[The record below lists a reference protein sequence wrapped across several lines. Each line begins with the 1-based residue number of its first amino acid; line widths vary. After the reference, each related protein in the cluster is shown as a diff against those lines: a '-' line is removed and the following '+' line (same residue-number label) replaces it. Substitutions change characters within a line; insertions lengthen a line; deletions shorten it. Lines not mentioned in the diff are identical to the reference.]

1 MESIQSTQGTQK
13 IQKNKYN
20 TDLCDN
26 KMTFQDCEL
35 AILREAVD
43 ENDKIISE
51 KIANSEEVKKIISIL
66 EDFLRKKQNICYGGT
81 AINNILPKQ
90 AQFYDRDIEIP
101 DYDFYSP
108 IALDHAKEL
117 ADVYHNSGFAEVEAK
132 AGMHYGT
139 YKVFVNFIP
148 IADITYLHSEI
159 FDSIKKEA
167 IKVDGILYAPPNFLR
182 MNMYLELSRPM
193 GDISR
198 WEKVLKRL
206 TLLNKYYPLDPSINC
221 YNIDFQRKM
230 KNDSDYSNKLYY
242 IIRDSLIKQGVVF
255 FGGYAS
261 SLYSKYMSKN
271 KRNLVQQIPDFDV
284 ISEEPEK
291 TANIIVE
298 NLRETGFKHVKIIK
312 HAAIGE
318 LIPEHIE
325 VRIKKETMVFIYRP
339 IACHNYNI
347 IKIND
352 FDVKIATIDTILSF
366 YLAFYYSKQ
375 PYYFKDRI
383 LCIAKFLFDV
393 QQTNRL
399 SQRGLLERFSINCY
413 GKQPT
418 IENIRAEKVEKYRE
432 LKDKRGTRDYD
443 EWFLKYTFQTEKE
456 NIERNKYK
464 KPKKAPYMQKTNS
477 KRTSSL
483 NKTKK
488 NKDTSFLI

>member
-1 MESIQSTQGTQK
+1 MSSELL
-13 IQKNKYN
+13 KNKNIKKYDTEICN
-20 TDLCDN
+20 AS
-26 KMTFQDCEL
+26 MTFQECEL

-51 KIANSEEVKKIISIL
+51 KIANSEEVKKMITIL

-108 IALDHAKEL
+108 NALDDAKEL
-117 ADVYHNSGFAEVEAK
+117 ADIYHASGFAEVEAK

-159 FDSIKKEA
+159 FDSIQKEA

-193 GDISR
+193 GDVSR

-206 TLLNKYYPLDPSINC
+206 NLLNKYYPLDPNINC

-230 KNDSDYSNKLYY
+230 DNDTEYSKKFYY
-242 IIRDSLIKQGVVF
+242 IIRDSLIKQEVVF
-255 FGGYAS
+255 FGGYAA

-271 KRNLVQQIPDFDV
+271 KRHLVKQIPDFDV

-291 TANIIVE
+291 TANIVVE
-298 NLRETGFKHVKIIK
+298 NLREKGFKHVKIVK

-318 LIPEHIE
+318 LIPEHLEIL
-325 VRIKKETMVFIYRP
+325 IKKETMVFIYYP

-352 FDVKIATIDTILSF
+352 FNVKIATIDTILSF
-366 YLAFYYSKQ
+366 YLAFYYTKQ
-375 PYYFKDRI
+375 PYFFKDRI

-399 SQRGLLERFSINCY
+399 SQRGLLQRFSINCY
-413 GKQPT
+413 GKQPM

-432 LKDKRGTRDYD
+432 LKDKHGTREYD
-443 EWFLKYTFQTEKE
+443 EWFLKYTFQKDNEGTSSSKKTKKVQTKQ
-456 NIERNKYK
+456 NYNK
-464 KPKKAPYMQKTNS
+464 KT
-477 KRTSSL
+477 RSL
-483 NKTKK
+483 NKTRK
-488 NKDTSFLI
+488 NNSFLI

>member
-1 MESIQSTQGTQK
+1 MSAELL
-13 IQKNKYN
+13 KNKKIKKYDTKICN
-20 TDLCDN
+20 ES
-26 KMTFQDCEL
+26 MTFQECEL

-51 KIANSEEVKKIISIL
+51 KNANSEEVKKMISIL
-66 EDFLRKKQNICYGGT
+66 EDFLTKKQNICYGGT

-101 DYDFYSP
+101 DYDFFSP
-108 IALDHAKEL
+108 NALDDAKEL
-117 ADVYHNSGFAEVEAK
+117 ADIYHNSGFSEVEAK
-132 AGMHYGT
+132 SGMHYGT

-167 IKVDGILYAPPNFLR
+167 IKVDGILYAPANFLR

-193 GDISR
+193 GDVSR

-206 TLLNKYYPLDPSINC
+206 NLLNKYYPLDPMINC
-221 YNIDFQRKM
+221 YNVDFQRKM
-230 KNDSDYSNKLYY
+230 DNDSEYSNKLYY

-271 KRNLVQQIPDFDV
+271 KRRLVQQIPDFDV

-291 TANIIVE
+291 TANIVVE
-298 NLRETGFKHVKIIK
+298 NLRERGFKHVKIIK
-312 HAAIGE
+312 HSAIGE
-318 LIPEHIE
+318 LIPEHFEIR
-325 VRIKKETMVFIYRP
+325 VKKETMVFIYRP

-347 IKIND
+347 IKINE

-366 YLAFYYSKQ
+366 YLAFYYTKQ

-393 QQTNRL
+393 QQSNRL
-399 SQRGLLERFSINCY
+399 SQRGLLERFSIKCY

-418 IENIRAEKVEKYRE
+418 VENIRAEKVEKYRE
-432 LKDKRGTRDYD
+432 LKDKHGTREYD
-443 EWFLKYTFQTEKE
+443 EWFLKYTFQTEKD
-456 NIERNKYK
+456 NTNSKSK
-464 KPKKAPYMQKTNS
+464 KTKQYIKKTNS

-488 NKDTSFLI
+488 KDNSFLI

>member
-1 MESIQSTQGTQK
+1 MNSEEELL
-13 IQKNKYN
+13 KNKNIRKYDTEICN
-20 TDLCDN
+20 SS
-26 KMTFQDCEL
+26 MTFQECEL
-35 AILREAVD
+35 AILRDAVD

-51 KIANSEEVKKIISIL
+51 KNANSEEVKKMISIL

-90 AQFYDRDIEIP
+90 AQFYNRDIEIP
-101 DYDFYSP
+101 DYDFYSST
-108 IALDHAKEL
+108 ALDDAKEL
-117 ADVYHNSGFAEVEAK
+117 ADIYNNSGFAEIEAK

-167 IKVDGILYAPPNFLR
+167 IKVDGILYAPANFLR

-193 GDISR
+193 GDVSR

-206 TLLNKYYPLDPSINC
+206 TLLNKYYPLDPNINC
-221 YNIDFQRKM
+221 YNVDFQRNM
-230 KNDSDYSNKLYY
+230 ENDSEYSNKLYY

-271 KRNLVQQIPDFDV
+271 KRRLVEQIPDFDV

-291 TANIIVE
+291 TANIVVE
-298 NLRETGFKHVKIIK
+298 NLRERGFKHVKIIK
-312 HAAIGE
+312 HSAIGE
-318 LIPEHIE
+318 LIPEHFEI
-325 VRIKKETMVFIYRP
+325 RIKKETMVFIYRP

-366 YLAFYYSKQ
+366 YLAFYYTKQ

-393 QQTNRL
+393 QQSNRL

-413 GKQPT
+413 GTQPT

-432 LKDKRGTRDYD
+432 LKNKRGTREYD
-443 EWFLKYTFQTEKE
+443 EWFLKYTFQKDNEGTSSS
-456 NIERNKYK
+456 K
-464 KPKKAPYMQKTNS
+464 KTKKVKKTNS
-477 KRTSSL
+477 KRTTSL

-488 NKDTSFLI
+488 NNSFFI

>member
-1 MESIQSTQGTQK
+1 MSSELL
-13 IQKNKYN
+13 KNKKIKKYDTEICN
-20 TDLCDN
+20 ES
-26 KMTFQDCEL
+26 MTFQECEL

-51 KIANSEEVKKIISIL
+51 KIANSEEVKKMISIL
-66 EDFLRKKQNICYGGT
+66 EDFLSKKQNICYGGT

-101 DYDFYSP
+101 DYDFFSP
-108 IALDHAKEL
+108 NALDDAKEL
-117 ADVYHNSGFAEVEAK
+117 ADIYHNSGFSEVEAK

-167 IKVDGILYAPPNFLR
+167 IKVDEILYAPANFLR

-193 GDISR
+193 GDVSR

-206 TLLNKYYPLDPSINC
+206 NLLNKYYPLDPMINC
-221 YNIDFQRKM
+221 YNVDFQRNM
-230 KNDSDYSNKLYY
+230 DNDSEYSNKLYY

-271 KRNLVQQIPDFDV
+271 KRHLVKQIPDFDV

-291 TANIIVE
+291 TANIVVE
-298 NLRETGFKHVKIIK
+298 NLRERDFKHVKIIK

-318 LIPEHIE
+318 LIPESFEI
-325 VRIKKETMVFIYRP
+325 RIKKETMAFIYYP

-366 YLAFYYSKQ
+366 YLAFYYTKQ

-383 LCIAKFLFDV
+383 LCIAKFLFEV

-432 LKDKRGTRDYD
+432 LKDKRGTREYD
-443 EWFLKYTFQTEKE
+443 EWFLKYTFQKDNESSTSS
-456 NIERNKYK
+456 K
-464 KPKKAPYMQKTNS
+464 KTKRVKKTNS
-477 KRTSSL
+477 KRTTSL

-488 NKDTSFLI
+488 KDNSFLI

>member
-1 MESIQSTQGTQK
+1 MSSELL
-13 IQKNKYN
+13 KNKKIKKYDTEICN
-20 TDLCDN
+20 ES
-26 KMTFQDCEL
+26 MTFQECEL

-51 KIANSEEVKKIISIL
+51 KIANSEEVKKMISIL
-66 EDFLRKKQNICYGGT
+66 EDFLSKKQNICYGGT

-101 DYDFYSP
+101 DYDFFSP
-108 IALDHAKEL
+108 NALDDAKEL
-117 ADVYHNSGFAEVEAK
+117 ADIYHNSGFSEVEAK

-167 IKVDGILYAPPNFLR
+167 IKVDEILYAPANFLR

-193 GDISR
+193 GDVSR

-206 TLLNKYYPLDPSINC
+206 NLLNKYYPLDPMINC
-221 YNIDFQRKM
+221 YNVDFQRNM
-230 KNDSDYSNKLYY
+230 DNDSEYSNKLYY

-271 KRNLVQQIPDFDV
+271 KRHLVKQIPDFDV

-291 TANIIVE
+291 TANIVVE
-298 NLRETGFKHVKIIK
+298 NLRERDFKHVKIIK
-312 HAAIGE
+312 RAAIGE
-318 LIPEHIE
+318 LIPESFEI
-325 VRIKKETMVFIYRP
+325 RIKKETMAFIYYP

-366 YLAFYYSKQ
+366 YLAFYYTKQ

-383 LCIAKFLFDV
+383 LCIAKFLFEV
-393 QQTNRL
+393 QQKNRL

-432 LKDKRGTRDYD
+432 LKDKRGTREYD
-443 EWFLKYTFQTEKE
+443 EWFLKYTFQKDNESSTSS
-456 NIERNKYK
+456 K
-464 KPKKAPYMQKTNS
+464 KTKRVKKTNS
-477 KRTSSL
+477 KRTTSL

-488 NKDTSFLI
+488 KDNSFLI

>member
-1 MESIQSTQGTQK
+1 MSSELL
-13 IQKNKYN
+13 KNKKIKKYDTEICN
-20 TDLCDN
+20 ES
-26 KMTFQDCEL
+26 MTFQECEL

-51 KIANSEEVKKIISIL
+51 KIANSEEVKKMISIL
-66 EDFLRKKQNICYGGT
+66 EDFLSKKQNICYGGT

-101 DYDFYSP
+101 DYDFFSP
-108 IALDHAKEL
+108 NALDDAKEL
-117 ADVYHNSGFAEVEAK
+117 ADIYHNSGFSEVEAK

-167 IKVDGILYAPPNFLR
+167 IKVDEILYAPANFLR

-193 GDISR
+193 GDVSR

-206 TLLNKYYPLDPSINC
+206 NLLNKYYPLDPMINC
-221 YNIDFQRKM
+221 YNVDFQRNM
-230 KNDSDYSNKLYY
+230 DNDSEYSNKLYY

-271 KRNLVQQIPDFDV
+271 KRHLVKQIPDFDV

-291 TANIIVE
+291 TANIVVE
-298 NLRETGFKHVKIIK
+298 NLRERDFKHVKIIK
-312 HAAIGE
+312 RAAIGE
-318 LIPEHIE
+318 LIPESFEI
-325 VRIKKETMVFIYRP
+325 RIKKETMAFIYYP

-366 YLAFYYSKQ
+366 YLAFYYTKQ

-383 LCIAKFLFDV
+383 LCIAKFLFEV

-432 LKDKRGTRDYD
+432 LKDKRGTREYD
-443 EWFLKYTFQTEKE
+443 EWFLKYTFQKDNESSTSS
-456 NIERNKYK
+456 K
-464 KPKKAPYMQKTNS
+464 KTKRVKKTNS
-477 KRTSSL
+477 KRTTSL

-488 NKDTSFLI
+488 KDNSFLI

>member
-1 MESIQSTQGTQK
+1 MSSELL
-13 IQKNKYN
+13 KNKKIKKYDTEICN
-20 TDLCDN
+20 ES
-26 KMTFQDCEL
+26 MTFQECEL

-51 KIANSEEVKKIISIL
+51 KIANSEEVKKMISIL
-66 EDFLRKKQNICYGGT
+66 EDFLRKNQNICYGGT

-108 IALDHAKEL
+108 NALDDAKEL
-117 ADVYHNSGFAEVEAK
+117 ADIYHNSGFSEVEAK

-148 IADITYLHSEI
+148 IADITFISSEI

-167 IKVDGILYAPPNFLR
+167 IKVDGILYAPANFLR

-193 GDISR
+193 GDVSR

-206 TLLNKYYPLDPSINC
+206 NLLNKYYPLDPMINC
-221 YNIDFQRKM
+221 YNVDFQRNM
-230 KNDSDYSNKLYY
+230 ENDSEYSNKLYY

-271 KRNLVQQIPDFDV
+271 KRHLIKQIPDFDV

-291 TANIIVE
+291 TANIVVE
-298 NLRETGFKHVKIIK
+298 NLRERGFKHVKIIK
-312 HAAIGE
+312 HVAIGE
-318 LIPEHIE
+318 LIPESFEIR
-325 VRIKKETMVFIYRP
+325 VKKETMAFIYYP

-366 YLAFYYSKQ
+366 YLAFYYTKQ

-383 LCIAKFLFDV
+383 LCIAKFLFEV

-432 LKDKRGTRDYD
+432 LKDKRGTREYD
-443 EWFLKYTFQTEKE
+443 EWFLKYTFQKDNEGSS
-456 NIERNKYK
+456 K
-464 KPKKAPYMQKTNS
+464 KTKNVKKTNS
-477 KRTSSL
+477 KRTTSL

-488 NKDTSFLI
+488 KDNSFII

>member
-1 MESIQSTQGTQK
+1 MSSELL
-13 IQKNKYN
+13 KNKKIKKYDTEICN
-20 TDLCDN
+20 ES
-26 KMTFQDCEL
+26 MTFQECEL

-51 KIANSEEVKKIISIL
+51 KIANSEEVKKMISIL
-66 EDFLRKKQNICYGGT
+66 EDFLSKKQNICYGGT

-101 DYDFYSP
+101 DYDFFSP
-108 IALDHAKEL
+108 NALDDAKEL
-117 ADVYHNSGFAEVEAK
+117 ADIYHNSGFSEVEAK

-167 IKVDGILYAPPNFLR
+167 IKVDEILYAPANFLR

-193 GDISR
+193 GDVSR

-206 TLLNKYYPLDPSINC
+206 NLLNKYYPLDPMINC
-221 YNIDFQRKM
+221 YNVDFQRNM
-230 KNDSDYSNKLYY
+230 DNDSEYSNKLYY

-271 KRNLVQQIPDFDV
+271 KRHLVKQIPDFDV

-291 TANIIVE
+291 TANIVVE
-298 NLRETGFKHVKIIK
+298 NLRERDFKHVKIIK
-312 HAAIGE
+312 RAAIGE
-318 LIPEHIE
+318 LIPESFEI
-325 VRIKKETMVFIYRP
+325 RIKKETMAFIYYP

-352 FDVKIATIDTILSF
+352 FDVKIKNNIKIVKIL
-366 YLAFYYSKQ
+366 YL
-375 PYYFKDRI
+375 I
-383 LCIAKFLFDV
+383 L
-393 QQTNRL
+393 
-399 SQRGLLERFSINCY
+399 
-413 GKQPT
+413 
-418 IENIRAEKVEKYRE
+418 
-432 LKDKRGTRDYD
+432 
-443 EWFLKYTFQTEKE
+443 TF
-456 NIERNKYK
+456 
-464 KPKKAPYMQKTNS
+464 
-477 KRTSSL
+477 
-483 NKTKK
+483 
-488 NKDTSFLI
+488 

>member
-1 MESIQSTQGTQK
+1 MESTSIDT
-13 IQKNKYN
+13 KNTKNIKKYN
-20 TDLCDN
+20 NEHCN
-26 KMTFQDCEL
+26 ESMTFQECEL
-35 AILREAVD
+35 AILRDAVD

-51 KIANSEEVKKIISIL
+51 KIANSEEVKKMITIL

-101 DYDFYSP
+101 DYDFYSSH
-108 IALDHAKEL
+108 ALDDAKEL
-117 ADVYHNSGFAEVEAK
+117 ADIYHNSGFAEVEAK

-159 FDSIKKEA
+159 FDSIQKEA

-193 GDISR
+193 GDVSR

-206 TLLNKYYPLDPSINC
+206 TLLNKYYPLDPNINC
-221 YNIDFQRKM
+221 YNVDFQRKM
-230 KNDSDYSNKLYY
+230 ENDSESSNKLYY
-242 IIRDSLIKQGVVF
+242 IVRDSLIKQGVVF

-271 KRNLVQQIPDFDV
+271 KRQLVQQIPDFDV

-291 TANIIVE
+291 TANIVIE
-298 NLRETGFKHVKIIK
+298 NLREKGFKHVKIVK

-318 LIPEHIE
+318 LIPEHFEI
-325 VRIKKETMVFIYRP
+325 RIKKDTMAFIYYP

-347 IKIND
+347 IKINE

-366 YLAFYYSKQ
+366 YLAFYYTKQ
-375 PYYFKDRI
+375 PYFFKDRI

-432 LKDKRGTRDYD
+432 LKDKRGTREYD

-456 NIERNKYK
+456 NIDRKHK
-464 KPKKAPYMQKTNS
+464 KTKQYRKTNS

-488 NKDTSFLI
+488 NKDNSFLI